1 MKFAIKLSN
10 QSIKKRSTVLFLSEF
25 YNEREPNFLKCISGS
40 LPFQIGGFFELNQI
54 YDSPPTKTT
63 MSDFQLPQ
71 PIPQLVHEH
80 SQNVTAVLGKAAL
93 LNCRVRG
100 IGNKTVSKLS
110 C

>member
-1 MKFAIKLSN
+1 
-10 QSIKKRSTVLFLSEF
+10 
-25 YNEREPNFLKCISGS
+25 
-40 LPFQIGGFFELNQI
+40 
-54 YDSPPTKTT
+54 

-110 C
+110 SPNTFRIDMDVCLKVLYVMINNTII

>member
-1 MKFAIKLSN
+1 
-10 QSIKKRSTVLFLSEF
+10 
-25 YNEREPNFLKCISGS
+25 
-40 LPFQIGGFFELNQI
+40 
-54 YDSPPTKTT
+54 

-100 IGNKTVSKLS
+100 IRKKTVSKLS
-110 C
+110 SQNTLKLKWMFA